1 MTYARGPSPNP
12 APLPGGQPA
21 RPQALPALTLTE
33 LVRAI
38 RDGSLSPADL
48 VTEALA
54 SLHRWQPV
62 TTAASQIWPE
72 AAARPRGRCQP
83 TRTCHWRESRCW

>member
-1 MTYARGPSPNP
+1 MTYARGSSPDP
-12 APLPGGQPA
+12 APLPGGQPT
-21 RPQALPALTLTE
+21 RPQALPALTVTE

-48 VTEALA
+48 VTEALT
-54 SLHRWQPV
+54 SRHRWPPV

-72 AAARPRGRCQP
+72 ELWRPRGRGQP